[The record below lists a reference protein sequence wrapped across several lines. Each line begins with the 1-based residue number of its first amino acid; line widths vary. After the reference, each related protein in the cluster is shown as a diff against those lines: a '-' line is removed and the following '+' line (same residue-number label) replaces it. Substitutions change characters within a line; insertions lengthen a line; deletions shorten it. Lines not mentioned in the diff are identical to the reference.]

1 MKFQDWFCNDAPTG
15 EGLPHQPPETWLNHF
30 QWQAT
35 EFSFAKNRR
44 ALVSQV
50 ENATIFIFSCSF
62 VDQNQNNLNVLAAS
76 GLIHSYMYIII
87 YIYIYVMFTCFSHWR
102 MIDFCSFPHLAQAV
116 LNLPTFSSHNCCLRT
131 VLDGLQPRMQAH
143 KRECRTWLFGYCDSL
158 MRPLIV
164 TSTANLWTALAFS
177 QDRFTFAAPWRNRGK
192 GGTWTTLQSQ
202 CTRCCPGLGRALTTS
217 YEKQLYGRIW
227 PDIAGEKPWQ
237 ALFEFISYISIYFN
251 NFNRW
256 TEQTGNCPLRSCL
269 PD

>member
-1 MKFQDWFCNDAPTG
+1 M
-15 EGLPHQPPETWLNHF
+15 
-30 QWQAT
+30 
-35 EFSFAKNRR
+35 
-44 ALVSQV
+44 
-50 ENATIFIFSCSF
+50 
-62 VDQNQNNLNVLAAS
+62 
-76 GLIHSYMYIII
+76 
-87 YIYIYVMFTCFSHWR
+87 MFTCFSHWR

-217 YEKQLYGRIW
+217 YEKQLYGRILPVKSHGRHYLNSFHIFQFILTISTVELNRLEIVHW
-227 PDIAGEKPWQ
+227 GVVCQTRRISLGPW
-237 ALFEFISYISIYFN
+237 SNRRRS
-251 NFNRW
+251 RW
-256 TEQTGNCPLRSCL
+256 TGCGIWFLGAARLAPLGMRG
-269 PD
+269 D